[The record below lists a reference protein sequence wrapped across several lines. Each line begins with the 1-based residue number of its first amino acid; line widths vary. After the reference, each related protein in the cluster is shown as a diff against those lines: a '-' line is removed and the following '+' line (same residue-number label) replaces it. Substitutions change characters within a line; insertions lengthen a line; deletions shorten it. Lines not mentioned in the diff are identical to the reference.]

1 MLMSNYITPVMY
13 LDPSGEFP
21 ILLLLALSGVIFC
34 VSASAGGYLAAAIIS
49 IWDEDVRADMKDIG
63 WNPFNS
69 DETIVTKSRKI
80 SFYKG
85 QFVVRVNFS
94 FTNHR
99 SFSMGAMFL
108 EKGES
113 TTTVRHEWG
122 HFIQLAIVGVPK
134 YFIFYGIPSMANL
147 GSGYYYNKPWERSAD
162 LFGGVSRQ
170 QHSSSSI
177 YESIAYLIGIFL
189 I

>member
-1 MLMSNYITPVMY
+1 MSDYITPVMY

-21 ILLLLALSGVIFC
+21 ILLLLALSGVILC
-34 VSASAGGYLAAAIIS
+34 ASASAGGYVAAVVMS
-49 IWDEDVRADMKDIG
+49 IWDEEVRQDLIYIG

-69 DETIVTKSRKI
+69 DETLVTNSLKM

-85 QFVVRVNFS
+85 QLVVRVDFD
-94 FTNHR
+94 FTKHR

-113 TTTVRHEWG
+113 TITVKHEWG

-170 QHSSSSI
+170 QHSSSSV